1 MNFFQKIII
10 PISVFFVSTFQI
22 LLAQTANRIDWK
34 EDLKIYK
41 ESLEQKHIDLYH
53 SVSKETFLTEWSK
66 IYNNVES
73 LNDFDIILKLMRL
86 TRQIND
92 GHTAVSLR
100 NMTTHQFPLEV
111 EYIDNQWRVVK
122 VNNKNNNLLKLS
134 LVAIDN
140 VPIKE
145 VSAKVS
151 EVAQFVEN
159 QFSQIIRTG
168 NYLTISELLFALNVT
183 KKKNEAVFT
192 FLDANNK
199 KIKTT
204 LKALDVNSLNKTSD
218 FVYLTIGV
226 PEITKPNNPSFPYLW
241 FSPIK
246 NTQAIYINFES
257 YPTFEDMQIFGETL
271 VNYILKNQIN
281 QVVIDMRNNGGGDLY
296 VGTVLAYALNLAD
309 SIDWKNGV
317 FVLTSN
323 KTFSAATSNTA
334 LFKHLLNAKT
344 VGQPTG
350 SNPNGYQDMDQF
362 ELPNSKLIITYSKRK
377 FNLSETV
384 TNGIKPD
391 VLLID
396 NWSDYKLGI
405 DNILQWVIKDLK
417 VK

>member
-1 MNFFQKIII
+1 
-10 PISVFFVSTFQI
+10 
-22 LLAQTANRIDWK
+22 
-34 EDLKIYK
+34 
-41 ESLEQKHIDLYH
+41 
-53 SVSKETFLTEWSK
+53 
-66 IYNNVES
+66 
-73 LNDFDIILKLMRL
+73 MRL
-86 TRQIND
+86 TRRIND

-111 EYIDNQWRVVK
+111 KYIDNQWRVVK

-145 VSAKVS
+145 ISAKVS

-257 YPTFEDMQIFGETL
+257 YPTFDDMQIFGETL

-334 LFKHLLNAKT
+334 LFKHLLNAKI

-384 TNGIKPD
+384 TNGIQPD

-396 NWSDYKLGI
+396 NWNDYKLGI
-405 DNILQWVIKDLK
+405 DSILQWVIKDLK

>member
-10 PISVFFVSTFQI
+10 PISVFFVSTFQV

-53 SVSKETFLTEWSK
+53 SVSKDAFLSEWSK

-73 LNDFDIILKLMRL
+73 LNDFDIILKLMCL

-257 YPTFEDMQIFGETL
+257 YPTFDDMQIFGETL

-334 LFKHLLNAKT
+334 LFKHLLNAKI

-384 TNGIKPD
+384 TNGIQPD